1 MILDILKLLAFENM
15 DVQIKKFYDCICIR
29 NEKLEYIHK
38 NGKDMYKSTCI
49 DTEISLDGEL
59 LSSRISENFMPN
71 EKVILIPQKIYDKYP
86 SYNYFNKVPIKCS
99 EIIQR
104 AMEVYAI
111 IIIPTLTPRDSFI
124 IDRYGSVNKFR
135 Y

>member
-1 MILDILKLLAFENM
+1 MLLDTLKLLAFEGM
-15 DVQIKKFYDCICIR
+15 DVKINKYNDHICIT
-29 NEKLEYIHK
+29 NSKTGQVTE
-38 NGKDMYKSTCI
+38 NGKNVFKYTTI
-49 DTEISLDGEL
+49 TTEITIDGEIIK
-59 LSSRISENFMPN
+59 SDITESFSNKATAIC
-71 EKVILIPQKIYDKYP
+71 DKYP
-86 SYNYFNKVPIKCS
+86 SYNYFNKVPLKCS

-104 AMEVYAI
+104 AIEVYAI

>member
-1 MILDILKLLAFENM
+1 MLIDILRLLSFEGM
-15 DVQIKKFYDCICIR
+15 DVKINKCNDHICIT
-29 NEKLEYIHK
+29 NSKTGQVTE
-38 NGKDMYKSTCI
+38 NGKNVFKYTTI
-49 DTEISLDGEL
+49 NTEITIDGEIIKSDITES
-59 LSSRISENFMPN
+59 LSNKATAIC
-71 EKVILIPQKIYDKYP
+71 DKYP

-111 IIIPTLTPRDSFI
+111 IIIPTLTTRDSFI
-124 IDRYGSVNKFR
+124 IDRYGSINKLR

>member
-1 MILDILKLLAFENM
+1 MLLDTLKLLAFEGM
-15 DVQIKKFYDCICIR
+15 DVKINKYNDHICIT
-29 NEKLEYIHK
+29 NSKTGQVTE
-38 NGKDMYKSTCI
+38 NGKNVFKYTTI
-49 DTEISLDGEL
+49 NTEITIDGKIIKSDITE
-59 LSSRISENFMPN
+59 SFSN
-71 EKVILIPQKIYDKYP
+71 KVNAICDKYP
-86 SYNYFNKVPIKCS
+86 SYNYFNKVPLKCS

-124 IDRYGSVNKFR
+124 IDRYGSVNKFC

>member
-1 MILDILKLLAFENM
+1 MLLDTLKLLAFEGM
-15 DVQIKKFYDCICIR
+15 DVKINKYNDHICIT
-29 NEKLEYIHK
+29 NSKTWQVTE
-38 NGKDMYKSTCI
+38 NGKNVFKYTTI
-49 DTEISLDGEL
+49 NTEITIDGEIIKSDITES
-59 LSSRISENFMPN
+59 LSD
-71 EKVILIPQKIYDKYP
+71 KVTAICDKYP

-111 IIIPTLTPRDSFI
+111 IIIPILTPRDSFI

>member
-1 MILDILKLLAFENM
+1 MLLDTLKLLAFEDM
-15 DVQIKKFYDCICIR
+15 DVKINKFNDHICIT
-29 NEKLEYIHK
+29 NSKTGQVTE
-38 NGKDMYKSTCI
+38 NGKNVFKYTTI
-49 DTEISLDGEL
+49 NTEITIDGEIIKSDITES
-59 LSSRISENFMPN
+59 LSNKATAIC
-71 EKVILIPQKIYDKYP
+71 DKYP
-86 SYNYFNKVPIKCS
+86 SYNYFNKVPLKCS

>member
-1 MILDILKLLAFENM
+1 MLLDTLKLLAFEGM
-15 DVQIKKFYDCICIR
+15 DVKINKYNDHICIT
-29 NEKLEYIHK
+29 NSKTGQVTE
-38 NGKDMYKSTCI
+38 NGKNVFKYTTI
-49 DTEISLDGEL
+49 NTEITIDGEIIKSDITES
-59 LSSRISENFMPN
+59 LSNKATAIC
-71 EKVILIPQKIYDKYP
+71 DKYP
-86 SYNYFNKVPIKCS
+86 SCNYFNKVPLKCS

-124 IDRYGSVNKFR
+124 IDRYGSINKLR

>member
-1 MILDILKLLAFENM
+1 MLLDTLKLLAFEGM
-15 DVQIKKFYDCICIR
+15 DVKINKYNDHICIT
-29 NEKLEYIHK
+29 NSKTGQVTE
-38 NGKDMYKSTCI
+38 NGKNVFKYTTI
-49 DTEISLDGEL
+49 NTEITIDGEIIKSDITES
-59 LSSRISENFMPN
+59 LSN
-71 EKVILIPQKIYDKYP
+71 KVTAICDKYP

-104 AMEVYAI
+104 AMEVYVI

-124 IDRYGSVNKFR
+124 IDRYGSINKLR

>member
-1 MILDILKLLAFENM
+1 MLLDTLKLLAFEGM
-15 DVQIKKFYDCICIR
+15 DIKINKCNDHICITNSKVEQV
-29 NEKLEYIHK
+29 NE
-38 NGKDMYKSTCI
+38 NGKNAFKSTTI
-49 DTEISLDGEL
+49 NTEVASDGEIIKSDITES
-59 LSSRISENFMPN
+59 LSNKATAIC
-71 EKVILIPQKIYDKYP
+71 DKYP

-104 AMEVYAI
+104 AMEAYAI

-124 IDRYGSVNKFR
+124 IDRYGSINR

>member
-1 MILDILKLLAFENM
+1 MLLDTLKLLAFENM
-15 DVQIKKFYDCICIR
+15 DVQISKCNDHICIT
-29 NEKLEYIHK
+29 NSKTEQVIENGK
-38 NGKDMYKSTCI
+38 NGFKTTAI
-49 DTEISLDGEL
+49 NTEISNDGEIIK
-59 LSSRISENFMPN
+59 SDITESYSN
-71 EKVILIPQKIYDKYP
+71 KVTAICDKYP
-86 SYNYFNKVPIKCS
+86 SYNYFNKVPLKCS

-104 AMEVYAI
+104 SMEVYAI

>member
-1 MILDILKLLAFENM
+1 MLLDTLKLLAFEDM
-15 DVQIKKFYDCICIR
+15 DVKINKCNDHICIT
-29 NEKLEYIHK
+29 NSKTGQVTE
-38 NGKDMYKSTCI
+38 NGKNVFKYTTI
-49 DTEISLDGEL
+49 NTEITNDGEIIK
-59 LSSRISENFMPN
+59 SDITESYSN
-71 EKVILIPQKIYDKYP
+71 KVNAVCDKYP

-104 AMEVYAI
+104 AMEAYAI

-124 IDRYGSVNKFR
+124 IDRYGSINKLR

>member
-1 MILDILKLLAFENM
+1 MLLDTLKLLAFEGM
-15 DVQIKKFYDCICIR
+15 DVKISKCNDHICIT
-29 NEKLEYIHK
+29 NSKTEQVIENGK
-38 NGKDMYKSTCI
+38 NGFKTTAI
-49 DTEISLDGEL
+49 NTEISNDGEIIK
-59 LSSRISENFMPN
+59 SDITESYSN
-71 EKVILIPQKIYDKYP
+71 KVTAICDKYP
-86 SYNYFNKVPIKCS
+86 SCNYFNKVPLKCS

-104 AMEVYAI
+104 SMEVYAI

>member
-1 MILDILKLLAFENM
+1 MLLDTLKLLAFEGM
-15 DVQIKKFYDCICIR
+15 DVKINKYNDHICIT
-29 NEKLEYIHK
+29 NSKTGQVTE
-38 NGKDMYKSTCI
+38 NGKNVFKYTTI
-49 DTEISLDGEL
+49 NTEITIDGEIIK
-59 LSSRISENFMPN
+59 SDITESFSNKATAIC
-71 EKVILIPQKIYDKYP
+71 DKYP
-86 SYNYFNKVPIKCS
+86 SYNYFNKVPLKCS

-104 AMEVYAI
+104 AMDVYAI

>member
-1 MILDILKLLAFENM
+1 MLLDTLKLLAFKGM
-15 DVQIKKFYDCICIR
+15 DVKINKYNDHICIT
-29 NEKLEYIHK
+29 NSKTGQVTE
-38 NGKDMYKSTCI
+38 NGKNVFKYTTI
-49 DTEISLDGEL
+49 NTEITIDGEIIK
-59 LSSRISENFMPN
+59 SDITESFSNKATAIC
-71 EKVILIPQKIYDKYP
+71 DKYP
-86 SYNYFNKVPIKCS
+86 SYNYFNKVPLKCS